1 MTTVLVLADTHL
13 RADQL
18 ERLPEAV
25 RRHAETADV
34 ILHAGDVVSAALL
47 DDLSAHAPVH
57 AVRGNNDHG
66 LRDRL
71 PETVELAIE
80 GVRIAMVHDSGTR
93 QGRPRRMHRR
103 FPDAGIVVFGHSHD
117 PVAEEGVEGQFL
129 FNPGSPTQRRR
140 QPEHTIGLLD
150 LRDGRLV
157 SARHVVVG
165 PGR

>member
-13 RADQL
+13 REDQL

-25 RRHAETADV
+25 RRHAETVDV
-34 ILHAGDVVSAALL
+34 ILHAGDMFSAALL
-47 DDLSAHAPVH
+47 DDLSAYAPVH
-57 AVRGNNDHG
+57 AVRGNNDHD
-66 LRDRL
+66 LHDLL
-71 PETVELAIE
+71 PETVELVID
-80 GVRIAMVHDSGTR
+80 GVRIAMVHDSGAR
-93 QGRPRRMHRR
+93 QGRPSRMHRR

-165 PGR
+165 PKR